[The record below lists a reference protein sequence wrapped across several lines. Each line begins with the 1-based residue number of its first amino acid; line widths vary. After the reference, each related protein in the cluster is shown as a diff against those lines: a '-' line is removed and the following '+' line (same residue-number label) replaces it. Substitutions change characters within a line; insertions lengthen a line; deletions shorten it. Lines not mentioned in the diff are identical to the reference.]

1 MEPVSGRKR
10 EYNRRDH
17 HGSASVFFKLVLALS
32 VISNPAKEGLGRC
45 DVGILQIPS
54 GSSCSAES

>member
-17 HGSASVFFKLVLALS
+17 HGSASVFFKLVLGLS
-32 VISNPAKEGLGRC
+32 VISNPGEWR
-45 DVGILQIPS
+45 D
-54 GSSCSAES
+54 